1 MEQEK
6 EALEKKILKAETDL
20 EKAPPGSLT
29 YHMVDGVCRYYI
41 QEYHNGKKKLVYL
54 ADTPENKLLK
64 EKLVSKR
71 MKRLLLWD
79 YKNELEAVN
88 AYLKKRKSYS
98 YDNIFAKEPIWNIMA
113 ELEEEWAQANYA
125 TNTYHPLAV
134 KVEAPD
140 GVIVFSKSEK
150 DISYALKEVRLP
162 NRYEQKRNFDGR
174 IVCPDFTIFHPL
186 TGDVYIWEHF
196 GKMDDDDY
204 AKRAYEKID
213 LYKKNDFFPDD
224 KLILTFEDQEHPL
237 TNRKIQAT
245 IEYFFGDWLKM
256 LEKLEG

>member
-6 EALEKKILKAETDL
+6 EALEKKIQKAEADL

-64 EKLVSKR
+64 E
-71 MKRLLLWD
+71 
-79 YKNELEAVN
+79 
-88 AYLKKRKSYS
+88 
-98 YDNIFAKEPIWNIMA
+98 
-113 ELEEEWAQANYA
+113 
-125 TNTYHPLAV
+125 
-134 KVEAPD
+134 
-140 GVIVFSKSEK
+140 
-150 DISYALKEVRLP
+150 VRLP
-162 NRYEQKRNFDGR
+162 NRYEQKRNFGGR

-196 GKMDDDDY
+196 GMMDDDDY

-256 LEKLEG
+256 LEKLEK